1 MIALQRHH
9 RRLMPVKRYDL
20 INYEKALSV
29 VKRQV
34 LTTMNRLSLESQ
46 KLLALILAQVNPN
59 DPLLA
64 DMVFC
69 VRVEDYQTLSG
80 VSSVKVAWKHMQAA
94 CKELAET
101 RMDIKPEDVLEPIRR
116 DNDEINPFLQKKKLS
131 NRNIG
136 IVDTIDYYSYDR
148 EVVVRISRGFE
159 PYIVQV
165 SKYTPFNRDRV
176 ITTLKISSDTTMR
189 LYRKLHEFASN
200 KREHHWWKC
209 SLEKFKEEMGL
220 SADSYSDY
228 RNLRRRVIEPA
239 LTLLNA
245 HSEYGSIKV
254 TPKKSGR
261 KIVGLEFTYVRAK
274 QMSLD
279 V

>member
-1 MIALQRHH
+1 MTNERHN
-9 RRLMPVKRYDL
+9 RLPVPVKKYDL
-20 INYEKALSV
+20 VDYDKAVSV

-34 LTTMNRLSLESQ
+34 LTTMNRLSVESQ

-59 DPLLA
+59 ERILS
-64 DMVFC
+64 DMVFV
-69 VRVEDYQTLSG
+69 VRVEDYQTLAG
-80 VSSVKVAWKHMQAA
+80 VSSVKLAWKHMQAA
-94 CKELAET
+94 CRELSET
-101 RMDIKPEDVLEPIRR
+101 RLDIQPEDIL
-116 DNDEINPFLQKKKLS
+116 DEIPRPGEVNPRIFTKAKLS

-136 IVDTIDYYSYDR
+136 IVDTIDYYAYDR

-200 KREHHWWKC
+200 KREKHWWSC
-209 SLEKFKEEMGL
+209 SLEKFKIEMGL
-220 SADSYSDY
+220 PVDSYADY

-239 LTLLNA
+239 LELLND
-245 HSEYGSIKV
+245 HSEHGSIKV
-254 TPKKSGR
+254 ETKKTGR
-261 KIVGLEFTYVRAK
+261 KITGLTFNYVRKK
-274 QMSLD
+274 QMSFD